1 MTALALT
8 SEEHA
13 SVASERVWLAERLL
27 KAIIDDWRG
36 KQVKPSLAYLRALA
50 PTAAEN
56 APFLRDHVA
65 MLDLPLPVAAYGQQ
79 ALIAL
84 DEAGLLDDVRTEASE
99 RILLRPDKKLVRAQ
113 PAWLDRVARR
123 EPADAGQIL
132 VDAAIAFQHGDMTL
146 QESALKVVARHLQAA
161 GNSVLPELRD
171 AAGRLSPGLS
181 AQAAE
186 LFGPPHGGTAEEF
199 AEVLPAVPGPG
210 RCQRPSRPPLRSPR
224 RSPWSW
230 RTPRTWWRSSARLTG

>member
-1 MTALALT
+1 MVTALALT

-230 RTPRTWWRSSARLTG
+230 RTPGRGGVRARLTG

>member
-1 MTALALT
+1 MVTALALT

-146 QESALKVVARHLQAA
+146 QESALKIVARHLQAA

-230 RTPRTWWRSSARLTG
+230 RTPGRGGVRARLTG